1 MPGPGPHRTSATRP
15 LRVVTINSHQPYLH
29 LLGPLPHRLTIVE
42 RGMPGLP
49 CPWDP
54 RVRPLP
60 PRACLTDY
68 EEALRAARRRPFD
81 VGVAHSVT
89 DLLALRALSDRLV
102 LVLHCTLTGRIA
114 YEGSGVAPA
123 AFAAAVGQYLARVP
137 ARVVFISELKRRS
150 WRGLPGVVIPHG
162 ISPADYQGWTGG
174 TPAVLRVANLQR
186 RRDVLLNHSLQQEA
200 LVGVPNRLL
209 GCNPDVPG
217 AAPAA
222 SWDDLRAAYRE
233 HRCFLVTN
241 HREFEDGYNL
251 AVLEAMLTGMPVVTT
266 PHPTSPIR
274 HGEEGLVGET
284 AEELRA
290 HVTRLLHDHALASRL
305 GARARRTAQE
315 LFPQAPFLAAWDRLL
330 REAADRPTPEL
341 AWDGG
346 APATATPAPAC
357 PLASPVASASAPPG
371 AAGALATPRAPD
383 GPRLSLIRGQA
394 GVPSAAWTAAAGRA
408 APPRGP
414 TPVLRAVQGGLDGG
428 LAGTRAGP
436 TGRGPDPEEFPS

>member
-1 MPGPGPHRTSATRP
+1 MPGPAPNRTSATRP

-29 LLGPLPHRLTIVE
+29 LLGPLPYRLTVVE

-60 PRACLTDY
+60 PRARLADY

-102 LVLHCTLTGRIA
+102 LVLHCTLAGRIA

-150 WRGLPGVVIPHG
+150 WRGLPGVVIPPG
-162 ISPADYQGWTGG
+162 LSAADYQGWTGG

-186 RRDVLLNHSLQQEA
+186 RRDVLLNHSLQQAA
-200 LVGVPNRLL
+200 LAGVPNRLL

-217 AAPAA
+217 SAPAA
-222 SWDDLRAAYRE
+222 SWDDLRAAYRD

-266 PHPTSPIR
+266 PHPTSPVR

-284 AEELRA
+284 ADELRA

-305 GARARRTAQE
+305 GAQARRTAQE
-315 LFPQAPFLAAWDRLL
+315 LFPQAPFLTAWDRLL
-330 REAADRPTPEL
+330 REAADRPTPGL
-341 AWDGG
+341 DWDES
-346 APATATPAPAC
+346 AATAATAAPDRTAASPAPIAQ
-357 PLASPVASASAPPG
+357 SV
-371 AAGALATPRAPD
+371 PD
-383 GPRLSLIRGQA
+383 RPRLSLIRGQA
-394 GVPSAAWTAAAGRA
+394 GAPLAAGTAAARDGGAARA
-408 APPRGP
+408 AA
-414 TPVLRAVQGGLDGG
+414 PVLRAVPGGLGGG
-428 LAGTRAGP
+428 LAGPRAEP
-436 TGRGPDPEEFPS
+436 AGRGPGELPS